1 MMCPACCGDSK
12 VIDTRST
19 TRTRQCKT
27 CGVRWKTHEAVIEGS
42 VVKPGTPKKRARY
55 QPADRYVQEVEQPT
69 NWLFPVRYS

>member
-1 MMCPACCGDSK
+1 MCPACCGDSK

-42 VVKPGTPKKRARY
+42 VVKPGTPKKKKKKKKNALV
-55 QPADRYVQEVEQPT
+55 QPPQP
-69 NWLFPVRYS
+69 